1 MQFLRAKI
9 YEHFTIEDGWIGSKH
24 IKRHSTS
31 RHRST
36 IRRAIRIS
44 DTAIRLLHAMQSQ
57 E

>member
-31 RHRST
+31 LVIT
-36 IRRAIRIS
+36 
-44 DTAIRLLHAMQSQ
+44 DMQIKTTVR
-57 E
+57 